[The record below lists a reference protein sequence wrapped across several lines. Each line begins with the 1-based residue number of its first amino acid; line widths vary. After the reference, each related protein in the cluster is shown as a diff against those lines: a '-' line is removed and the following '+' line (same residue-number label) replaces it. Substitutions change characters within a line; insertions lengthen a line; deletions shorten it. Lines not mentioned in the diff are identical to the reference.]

1 MLWSAVGIL
10 LVPLLLWAQ
19 PNDEEEDWMVFRWR
33 SLVEAPSLGVS
44 GGVAQLQREGIGLRF
59 QGPAVT
65 LRLGSAELRTLRSAS
80 LERYEHSYGFL
91 ALTPSLHRADTLR
104 MRWWRF
110 GVGRQEGYGYRLGN
124 GGALL
129 LLSGGGLHWSRV
141 TLAEGAQVD
150 ALQPFGQQLRF
161 GSVRDGMVLVQLTPL
176 LGIGLAFE
184 RAVIFPAHLVWKYLG
199 SSLIEFVGSELI
211 VGEFVRRVLKARMP
225 QAAPVVNFLL
235 RSGVAIGWT
244 ELLRTR
250 MNWPFDSPPPALLDQ
265 LQLSVQMVF

>member
-1 MLWSAVGIL
+1 MLRSAVGIL

-19 PNDEEEDWMVFRWR
+19 PNDEEEESMVFRWR
-33 SLVEAPSLGVS
+33 FFVEAPSLGVS
-44 GGVAQLQREGIGLRF
+44 GSIAQLQREGMELRF
-59 QGPAVT
+59 QGPAIA
-65 LRLGSAELRTLRSAS
+65 LRLGSAELRMLRPAP
-80 LERYEHSYGFL
+80 LEQYEHSYGFL
-91 ALTPSLHRADTLR
+91 AVAPSLHRADTLQL
-104 MRWWRF
+104 RWWRF
-110 GVGRQEGYGYRLGN
+110 GVGRQEGYGYRLGSS
-124 GGALL
+124 GALL
-129 LLSGGGLHWSRV
+129 LLSGGGLHWSRI
-141 TLAEGAQVD
+141 TLAEGARLD
-150 ALQPFGQQLRF
+150 ALQPFEQQLRF
-161 GSVRDGMVLVQLTPL
+161 GSMRGGMVLVQLTPM
-176 LGIGLAFE
+176 LGIGLEFE

-211 VGEFVRRVLKARMP
+211 VGGFVRRVLKARMP